1 MDNKTP
7 SKSNSSSPNEINK
20 TTIFKQEEPQ
30 TWFYFW
36 TKQVSYRI
44 PALVYLS
51 DDRNFLA
58 FAEKRKTLS
67 DTDAEVLVMRRGTW
81 KDATNQEVEWV
92 SDQQLLTSACL
103 PDHRSMNPCP
113 VYERESKTL
122 FLFFVCVPT
131 VISERYQMLQNK
143 NQAKLRYI
151 TSEDTGKTWSDMKD
165 LTKHVIGA
173 KEKNWATFAVGPG
186 HGVQLKSGRLII
198 PAYAYNFD
206 STNEKPTSHAFTFYS
221 DDNGHTWSTGD
232 LIEAESNECQV
243 AEIIDDSTLYC
254 NARSKSGN
262 RVEALSRSKG
272 QEFDKASLPE
282 TGSGCQGSV
291 LKFQNP
297 DKSTWLLYSHPT
309 DKKDRKNLGIYVNKS
324 PLDLTQWNLKDTINN
339 GPSGYSDLAECAN
352 REHIACLMEC
362 GEISENE
369 EIAFK
374 FVKIS
379 DTMDPPK
386 MLRTGDIQ
394 NSSSSLYQ

>member
-1 MDNKTP
+1 
-7 SKSNSSSPNEINK
+7 
-20 TTIFKQEEPQ
+20 
-30 TWFYFW
+30 
-36 TKQVSYRI
+36 
-44 PALVYLS
+44 
-51 DDRNFLA
+51 
-58 FAEKRKTLS
+58 
-67 DTDAEVLVMRRGTW
+67 
-81 KDATNQEVEWV
+81 
-92 SDQQLLTSACL
+92 
-103 PDHRSMNPCP
+103 MNPCP

-122 FLFFVCVPT
+122 FLFFICVPIG
-131 VISERYQMLQNK
+131 VSEGDQIKNKK
-143 NQAKLRYI
+143 NQAQLYYI
-151 TSEDTGKTWSDMKD
+151 TSQDTGKTWKEPRD
-165 LTKHVIGA
+165 LTKEVISA
-173 KEKNWATFAVGPG
+173 KVKNWATFAVGPG
-186 HGVQLKSGRLII
+186 HGVQLKSGRLIV
-198 PAYAYNFD
+198 PAYAYYFD

-221 DDNGHTWSTGD
+221 DDKGDTWSTGD
-232 LIEAESNECQV
+232 LIKAESNECQV

-254 NARSKSGN
+254 NARSKSGH

-272 QEFDKASLPE
+272 QEFDNASLPE

-297 DKSTWLLYSHPT
+297 DESTWLLYSHPT

-386 MLRTGDIQ
+386 VD
-394 NSSSSLYQ
+394 SP